1 MFTPIKKWVYQDQ
14 EQRQSVQPI
23 QGFDYGEW
31 LPASRRLE
39 MTVHVDGS
47 HPRAWFK
54 IIEEQVIT
62 QKGDL
67 WQQFSREII
76 LQSVA
81 FYIPHGEMYLI
92 LQGLADD
99 GFRGELQKTAVWR
112 LAYHCFSNFDT
123 MDKMV
128 GGLLRTQEN
137 RLFDCF
143 PELKVSFAPA
153 AT

>member
-14 EQRQSVQPI
+14 EQRHDVQPI

-31 LPASRRLE
+31 LPAARRLE
-39 MTVHVDGS
+39 MTVHVDGYT
-47 HPRAWFK
+47 RAWFK
-54 IIEEQVIT
+54 IIEEQVTT
-62 QKGDL
+62 QNGDF

-123 MDKMV
+123 IDKMI
-128 GGLLRTQEN
+128 GGQLRTQEN

-153 AT
+153 ATE